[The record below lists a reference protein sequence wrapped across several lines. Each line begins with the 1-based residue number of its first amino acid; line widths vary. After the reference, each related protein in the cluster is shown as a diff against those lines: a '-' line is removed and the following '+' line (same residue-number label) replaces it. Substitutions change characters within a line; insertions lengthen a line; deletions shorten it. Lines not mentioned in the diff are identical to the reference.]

1 MNLRKPINEMCKSC
15 TYDNLEPGTWLQQVT
30 LCDAI
35 SCPLYEVRPKTIYPI
50 PEATLSYY
58 GVKSASFQPQ
68 NESSM
73 ENKGE

>member
-1 MNLRKPINEMCKSC
+1 MSLRAAVNDHCKSC
-15 TYDNLEPGTWLQQVT
+15 TYDNLAPGTWKQQVT
-30 LCDAI
+30 LCSANE
-35 SCPLYEVRPKTIYPI
+35 CALYEVRPKTTYAI
-50 PEATLSYY
+50 PESVLSYY